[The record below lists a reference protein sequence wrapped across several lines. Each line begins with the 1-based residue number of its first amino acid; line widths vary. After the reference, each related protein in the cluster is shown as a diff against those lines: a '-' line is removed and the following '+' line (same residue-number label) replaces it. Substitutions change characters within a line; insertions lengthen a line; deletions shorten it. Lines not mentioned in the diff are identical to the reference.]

1 LANSLSFI
9 HFFAKFGEFLTK
21 LLFAS
26 IGELIDKFPIT
37 RHIWRVMVSP
47 TKLTDEAFL
56 KSFGER
62 LAIARLDHEWS
73 QEKLA
78 RQAGVTKR
86 RVERLEAGEVT
97 ANLAGFVRILRALGL
112 LERLD
117 LLLPDATP
125 GPMEQLRAQ
134 GKRRR
139 RASAKK
145 NTDAKPSDWK
155 WGDEA

>member
-1 LANSLSFI
+1 M
-9 HFFAKFGEFLTK
+9 T
-21 LLFAS
+21 
-26 IGELIDKFPIT
+26 
-37 RHIWRVMVSP
+37 SP

-62 LAIARLDHEWS
+62 LATVRLDHEWS

-78 RQAGVTKR
+78 RQARVAKR

-117 LLLPDATP
+117 LLVPEATP
-125 GPMEQLRAQ
+125 GPMEQLRMH

-145 NTDAKPSDWK
+145 NVDAKPRNWQ
-155 WGDEA
+155 WGDDS

>member
-1 LANSLSFI
+1 M
-9 HFFAKFGEFLTK
+9 T
-21 LLFAS
+21 
-26 IGELIDKFPIT
+26 
-37 RHIWRVMVSP
+37 SP
-47 TKLTDEAFL
+47 KKITDEAFL

-62 LAIARLDHEWS
+62 LATVRLDHEWS

-78 RQAGVTKR
+78 RQARVAKR

-117 LLLPDATP
+117 QLLPEATP
-125 GPMEQLRAQ
+125 GPMDQLRMH

-145 NTDAKPSDWK
+145 NADAKPEDWQ

>member
-1 LANSLSFI
+1 
-9 HFFAKFGEFLTK
+9 
-21 LLFAS
+21 
-26 IGELIDKFPIT
+26 
-37 RHIWRVMVSP
+37 MSP

-62 LAIARLDHEWS
+62 LATVRLDHEWT

-78 RQAGVTKR
+78 RQARVAKR

-117 LLLPDATP
+117 LLVPEAAP
-125 GPMEQLRAQ
+125 GPMEQLKMH
-134 GKRRR
+134 GKRRQ

-145 NTDAKPSDWK
+145 NADAKPGNWQ
-155 WGDEA
+155 WGDDL